1 MMNYKRFVID
11 TNVLVSALLI
21 KKSSA
26 FKVIKIVE
34 NIGITLY
41 SEQTLDEIT
50 QVLQRKKFDKYLTIE
65 ERQEFILKFIEK
77 SELVT
82 VTDSINICRDSK
94 DNQFLELAVSGKANC
109 IITGDEDLL
118 ILNPF
123 RSIPIITV
131 NHFLKLYDE

>member
-1 MMNYKRFVID
+1 MNYKRFVID

-34 NIGITLY
+34 KIGITLY

-123 RSIPIITV
+123 RNIPIITV

>member
-1 MMNYKRFVID
+1 MNYKRFVID

>member
-1 MMNYKRFVID
+1 MMNHKHFVID

-26 FKVIKIVE
+26 FKVIKVVE
-34 NIGITLY
+34 ELGITLY

-65 ERQEFILKFIEK
+65 ERQKFILKFIEK

-82 VTDSINICRDSK
+82 VTDSITICRDSK
-94 DNQFLELAVSGKANC
+94 DNQFLELAVSGKADC

-118 ILNPF
+118 LLNPF
-123 RSIPIITV
+123 KNIPIITV
-131 NHFLKLYDE
+131 NDFLKLYDE